1 MMARIGRTIDGAIR
15 AFSGACGLA
24 TGVLLVACAMSL
36 GEKREK
42 KKKKKKENKDL
53 REMAQ

>member
-1 MMARIGRTIDGAIR
+1 MMTRIGKTIDGAIR

-42 KKKKKKENKDL
+42 IKELEKENKDL